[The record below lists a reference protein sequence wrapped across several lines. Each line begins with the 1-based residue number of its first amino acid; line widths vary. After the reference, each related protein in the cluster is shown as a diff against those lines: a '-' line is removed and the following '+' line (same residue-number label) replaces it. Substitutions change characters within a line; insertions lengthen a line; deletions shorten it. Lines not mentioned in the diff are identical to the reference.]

1 MHLFYRSFNKEEDDS
16 VPLYAQV
23 NKFKKK
29 KNREVHEGNMED
41 KTDNQ
46 APRSSHKVEYTE
58 VFINQDGDVAKPLMR
73 RQTPVEYSN
82 IVPFKVPSDVSNLK
96 DEQRPVSDT
105 PRFKIEE
112 SLQKRSSSDRKAND
126 EEERSHAYENVTA
139 IASKKVLF

>member
-1 MHLFYRSFNKEEDDS
+1 M
-16 VPLYAQV
+16 

-29 KNREVHEGNMED
+29 KNREASEENMED

-58 VFINQDGDVAKPLMR
+58 VFINTDGDVAKPLMR
-73 RQTPVEYSN
+73 RPTPVEYSN
-82 IVPFKVPSDVSNLK
+82 IVPFKVPSDVSKLK
-96 DEQRPVSDT
+96 DEQRPLSET

-112 SLQKRSSSDRKAND
+112 SVQKRSSSDRKANS